1 MGVLCPSARHSEPN
15 LWLHLC
21 GAAAAASYSLVI
33 SILLQCSALI
43 RLPRLFAAGKYKLCS
58 PDMYLRFLWRKVC
71 EKLQFGR
78 GRGRRERKGKRGSET
93 VANANKKGTSWS
105 TGLMTKVMFRGAGA
119 EITLP
124 AGRIRNKM
132 SSSPLPRTP
141 PPPRRGQL
149 YFRAWCRVIYAFGL
163 GIHTGLGTFG

>member
-1 MGVLCPSARHSEPN
+1 MTASLQSSSSSC
-15 LWLHLC
+15 
-21 GAAAAASYSLVI
+21 SYSSVI

-43 RLPRLFAAGKYKLCS
+43 RFPRLFAAGKYKLCAL
-58 PDMYLRFLWRKVC
+58 DMYLRFLWRKVC

-78 GRGRRERKGKRGSET
+78 GRGGRERKGKRGSET

-124 AGRIRNKM
+124 AGRIRNTM
-132 SSSPLPRTP
+132 SSSSPLPLPPTP
-141 PPPRRGQL
+141 LDGVN
-149 YFRAWCRVIYAFGL
+149 FIFAL
-163 GIHTGLGTFG
+163 GAV

>member
-1 MGVLCPSARHSEPN
+1 MGVLCQSARHSEPN

-21 GAAAAASYSLVI
+21 RAAAAASYSLVI

-78 GRGRRERKGKRGSET
+78 GRGGRKEKRGSER

-124 AGRIRNKM
+124 AGRIRNTM
-132 SSSPLPRTP
+132 RSSSPQPLV
-141 PPPRRGQL
+141 GVNFIFAL
-149 YFRAWCRVIYAFGL
+149 GAVWFMHSGL
-163 GIHTGLGTFG
+163 GYTRVLGLSGK

>member
-1 MGVLCPSARHSEPN
+1 MTASLQSSSCS
-15 LWLHLC
+15 C
-21 GAAAAASYSLVI
+21 SYSLVI

-43 RLPRLFAAGKYKLCS
+43 RFPRLFAAGKYKLRP

-78 GRGRRERKGKRGSET
+78 GRGGRERKGKRGSER
-93 VANANKKGTSWS
+93 VAHANKKGTSWS
-105 TGLMTKVMFRGAGA
+105 TGLMTKVMFRGAGG

-124 AGRIRNKM
+124 AGRIRNTM
-132 SSSPLPRTP
+132 SSSSPHP
-141 PPPRRGQL
+141 PPPVRWGQL